1 MRTQADYLS
10 ERKRKRRL
18 EKMKMFIKKKEK
30 EIKEGLSGD
39 VLFILKS
46 ITILPVN
53 F

>member
-1 MRTQADYLS
+1 MHKEEMENEKVY
-10 ERKRKRRL
+10 ENRKNRSL
-18 EKMKMFIKKKEK
+18 LL
-30 EIKEGLSGD
+30 G

>member
-1 MRTQADYLS
+1 M
-10 ERKRKRRL
+10 EN
-18 EKMKMFIKKKEK
+18 EKVYENKKKNK
-30 EIKEGLSGD
+30 SALPG

>member
-1 MRTQADYLS
+1 MQAGLS
-10 ERKRKRRL
+10 ERRNKANMCW
-18 EKMKMFIKKKEK
+18 EKMEKEK
-30 EIKEGLSGD
+30 VPLL

>member
-1 MRTQADYLS
+1 M
-10 ERKRKRRL
+10 KRSV
-18 EKMKMFIKKKEK
+18 EIKKKGEK
-30 EIKEGLSGD
+30 RNRSVWSG